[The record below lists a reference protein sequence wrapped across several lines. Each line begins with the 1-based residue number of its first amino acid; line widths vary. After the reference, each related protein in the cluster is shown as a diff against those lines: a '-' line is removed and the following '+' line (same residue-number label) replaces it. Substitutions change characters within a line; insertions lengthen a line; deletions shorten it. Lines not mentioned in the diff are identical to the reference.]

1 MGGGGGGGGGGVWG
15 IGLSQSGV
23 LNMGTDIFL
32 LGTMWWTSLSKLLA
46 TRFSTLSPI
55 CGIIY
60 LFIYIET
67 TCCSS
72 RVLNIILT

>member
-1 MGGGGGGGGGGVWG
+1 MSIVKFKLLFSLNRGSEWGGGGGGGEGVWG
-15 IGLSQSGV
+15 MGLSHSG
-23 LNMGTDIFL
+23 
-32 LGTMWWTSLSKLLA
+32 TSLSKLLA

>member
-1 MGGGGGGGGGGVWG
+1 MGGGGGGVWG
-15 IGLSQSGV
+15 IGLSQSG
-23 LNMGTDIFL
+23 
-32 LGTMWWTSLSKLLA
+32 TSLSKLLA